1 MAEIK
6 TVELHIK
13 SNVDTASKEFDN
25 FAKSI
30 KAVDKSATNLDAT
43 FEEVYGDLQPLTTRM
58 GEAEDR
64 LYELALAGKQ
74 GTQEFKDLLT
84 SVGNY
89 RKVQI
94 QTDMVVDNAATT
106 MSQKLTGA
114 LQLAAGG
121 FSLVQ
126 GSMSLFGS
134 ESEDVE
140 QAILKVQSAMAITQG
155 IESIALGAKSV
166 RALGT
171 AIQAT
176 TVFQKAATAAQWLW
190 TAAMN
195 ANPIGAIVAS
205 ISALLIGGYKLIKF
219 FQDSSSANEKA
230 ATSTRKNTS
239 ALKEQSIAASQSS
252 NKLKSYNDKQYALAE
267 AAGASSEELRK
278 LALKHKEEEIALNK
292 KNAVLA
298 QSTFLRERDTLAS
311 LKNNDASD
319 EVIANQE
326 KLVQSTYDSFKK
338 QNELLST
345 SYKERAALRNANEVA
360 EVAENK
366 AASDKALE
374 AQKQAKEI
382 AKQERIDAQKELDA
396 ENSRLARE
404 RGEKARE
411 EYENAEKLANEIKQ
425 KNIDA
430 TKTENQLKVEAENAE
445 YERKKAILIQ
455 ANLSTEE
462 LEKLHKQ
469 NLYNLDLEYWGK
481 QADAAKEQADRE
493 IALDAAVRDAKRN
506 ALNEGLN
513 ILLEFA
519 GKNKTVALA
528 ILAVQKGLAIADI
541 VVGASKA
548 IAISNANL
556 ALIPAIL
563 PPGIPNPAYPF
574 AVANNLKSIL
584 ATKISAATG
593 IASILASGVSQASS
607 IKGGSVSNSGSV
619 GQIGSSS
626 SPAPVSAAPTFNVVG
641 TSGVNQIAQTLG
653 SQSPIKAYVV
663 ANDVSSQQ
671 SLDRNIVKTATLG
684 N

>member
-30 KAVDKSATNLDAT
+30 KAVDTSATNLDAT

-155 IESIALGAKSV
+155 IESIAIGAKSV

-176 TVFQKAATAAQWLW
+176 TVFQKAAAAAQYVWNI
-190 TAAMN
+190 AMT
-195 ANPIGAIVAS
+195 ANPIGLLVAS
-205 ISALLIGGYKLIKF
+205 ISALLVGGYKLIKF
-219 FQDSSSANEKA
+219 FKDSSDANEKA
-230 ATSTRKNTS
+230 ASSTRKNTS
-239 ALKEQSIAASQSS
+239 ALKEQSTTAAQSS
-252 NKLKSYNDKQYALAE
+252 NKLKSYNDQQYALAQ
-267 AAGASSEELRK
+267 AAGASNEELRK
-278 LALKHKEEEIALNK
+278 LSLKHKEEEIALNK

-298 QSTFLRERDTLAS
+298 QSTFLRERDTLAALQNS
-311 LKNNDASD
+311 GASD

-326 KLVQSTYDSFKK
+326 KLVQSTYASFKK

-366 AASDKALE
+366 AKLDEITTKNKEAYQKRLDDQKEAALKAKEQREKDAKEERDFFIGIDNANRERKVAEALE
-374 AQKQAKEI
+374 KEI
-382 AKQERIDAQKELDA
+382 ADAKVLSDATAVTDALSLEEEKRVDA
-396 ENSRLARE
+396 EQ
-404 RGEKARE
+404 KA
-411 EYENAEKLANEIKQ
+411 A
-425 KNIDA
+425 DA
-430 TKTENQLKVEAENAE
+430 
-445 YERKKAILIQ
+445 KKAILIATFETAANGVSLLAKLFEKNKGLQKAALLADSAVGIAKIIINTQ
-455 ANLSTEE
+455 AANAGALAKYS
-462 LEKLHKQ
+462 LLPGG
-469 NLYNLDLEYWGK
+469 LAL
-481 QADAAKEQADRE
+481 AAKEITLNKINAGIG
-493 IALDAAVRDAKRN
+493 IAANLIGTA
-506 ALNEGLN
+506 
-513 ILLEFA
+513 
-519 GKNKTVALA
+519 
-528 ILAVQKGLAIADI
+528 KGLQALGGGSAS
-541 VVGASKA
+541 GASV
-548 IAISNANL
+548 
-556 ALIPAIL
+556 
-563 PPGIPNPAYPF
+563 G
-574 AVANNLKSIL
+574 
-584 ATKISAATG
+584 
-593 IASILASGVSQASS
+593 
-607 IKGGSVSNSGSV
+607 GGSVSA
-619 GQIGSSS
+619 GSS
-626 SPAPVSAAPTFNVVG
+626 ATVSTAPTFNVVG

-653 SQSPIKAYVV
+653 SQAPVKAYVV